1 MDSVSR
7 INALDGIRGL
17 SVLVVVIYHAW
28 PSSLP
33 GGWIGVSVFFTLSGF
48 LITQIV
54 DRDHKL
60 TRSSM
65 ANFWGRRARRL
76 LPAVIATITATLGVV
91 AIIDREILRDVA
103 EEGLAATF
111 YIHNWWSIS
120 ETGGYWEIFNSD
132 PRPFAHL
139 WSLSIEEQVY
149 LFWPLLIVAFGLRR
163 SLITGSVFI
172 AVGLFIW
179 WGNPDAYFATPF
191 RFFEVFVGAVLAY
204 LVKHCPSFRVPGPFA
219 ALAAGGLIWGV
230 FVLGESDPF
239 VTEGALLLIGLAAML
254 VTGYS
259 LRATKPNV
267 LIGSIPLVWLGKR
280 SYAIYLFHWP
290 FLELLNASPII
301 SILLTFISAEVSHH
315 ILEWPI
321 RTSERIRRPL
331 FTLGLVSLASAV
343 VLAAVIIGGPRQASQ
358 EEISNSVAN
367 AISRNATTST
377 STIVTTTTLLEEENL
392 ISPMNLDSAST
403 TVTSPEL
410 EILELEEIIYVR
422 ANPKVAIVGDS
433 IAQMLGPSLDGLMDT
448 VGGEIGSYGYS
459 LCSPF
464 QAEKYYEF
472 LKVIL
477 WDQVTK
483 LGPFENSCRRNITPE
498 YDLVLVFDHAALF
511 LEHEIIATGE
521 KYVFP
526 DSLVVIADVYQDL
539 VKQTEVAEAPLVF
552 FTAPQTEDRS
562 DCGIPGIE
570 RLLRENLDIYNSF
583 ISEIAEFEDHVYV
596 FDTGPV
602 VKSNPERYPRPD
614 CLHFDAFDPEGG
626 AVNFVADL
634 VAPRIIFETK

>member
-7 INALDGIRGL
+7 ITALDGIRGL
-17 SVLVVVIYHAW
+17 SVLAVVIYHAW

-76 LPAVIATITATLGVV
+76 LPAVIATITATIGVV
-91 AIIDREILRDVA
+91 AIIDHKILRDVA

-204 LVKHCPSFRVPGPFA
+204 LVKHYPGFKVLGPFA
-219 ALAAGGLIWGV
+219 VLAAGGLIWGV

-259 LRATKPNV
+259 LRATKPNA

-301 SILLTFISAEVSHH
+301 SILLTFIAAEISHH

-343 VLAAVIIGGPRQASQ
+343 ALVAVIIGGPRQASQ
-358 EEISNSVAN
+358 EEISNSVAD
-367 AISRNATTST
+367 AISRNVTTTT

-392 ISPMNLDSAST
+392 TSPMNLESVST
-403 TVTSPEL
+403 TATSSEL
-410 EILELEEIIYVR
+410 ETPELEEIIYVR

-433 IAQMLGPSLDGLMDT
+433 IAQMLGPPLDGLMDT
-448 VGGEIGSYGYS
+448 VGGEIGSYGFG

-464 QAEKYYEF
+464 MTEKYYEF
-472 LKVIL
+472 LKVTL
-477 WDQVTK
+477 WDQVSE

-511 LEHEIIATGE
+511 LEHENVSTGE
-521 KYVFP
+521 KYIFP
-526 DSLVVIADVYQDL
+526 DSLVVIAEVYQDL

-562 DCGIPGIE
+562 ECLIFETE
-570 RLLRENLDIYNSF
+570 RPSRENLDIYNSF
-583 ISEIAEFEDHVYV
+583 ISEIAESEDHVYV
-596 FDTGPV
+596 LDTGPV
-602 VKSNPERYPRPD
+602 VTSNPERYPRPD

-626 AVNFVADL
+626 AVNFVTDL
-634 VAPRIIFETK
+634 VAPEIVFETK